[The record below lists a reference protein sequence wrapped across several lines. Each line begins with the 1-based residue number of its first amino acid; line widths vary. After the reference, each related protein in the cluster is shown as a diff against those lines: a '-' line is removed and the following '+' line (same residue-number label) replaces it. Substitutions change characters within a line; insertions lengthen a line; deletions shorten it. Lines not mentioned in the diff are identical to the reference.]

1 MINACRAAAMLAL
14 LSAAAAYGQ
23 PRAFTPPRLL
33 RAALPSLPAPTVVG
47 AGEVVVQF
55 TVNETGLVTRP
66 IPLRST
72 PPYTQLV
79 LDAVS
84 RWEFEPARFI
94 DEKGTES
101 RVSTPVVVAAVYRPP
116 IFVNA
121 PTIGDP
127 PKDLAAPSGDVA
139 YPIALSMP
147 VHPPQAFGGAVLL
160 FELALDERGAVIQTR
175 PFGAP
180 VGYDGVARDALVR
193 LRFRPATFRGRPAA
207 ASTYVVF
214 GFPSPVINPPFI
226 TPPVVTPAKPS
237 GASSQP

>member
-23 PRAFTPPRLL
+23 PRSFTPPRLV
-33 RAALPSLPAPTVVG
+33 RAALPLLPGPTVVG
-47 AGEVVVQF
+47 AGEVIVEL
-55 TVNETGLVTRP
+55 TVNETGVVTRP

-84 RWEFEPARFI
+84 RWQFEPARFV
-94 DEKGTES
+94 DEKGMES

-116 IFVNA
+116 TFVNA
-121 PTIGDP
+121 PTVGDP

-139 YPIALSMP
+139 YPTALSMP
-147 VHPPQAFGGAVLL
+147 VHPPQALEGAVLL
-160 FELALDERGAVIQTR
+160 FELALDERAAVIQAR
-175 PFGAP
+175 PFGASF
-180 VGYDGVARDALVR
+180 GYDGVTRDALVR
-193 LRFRPATFRGRPAA
+193 WRFRPATFRGRPAA

-226 TPPVVTPAKPS
+226 TPPVVTPAKPP
-237 GASSQP
+237 GAPSQP